1 MSNEIEVMEIGG
13 CKLELS
19 KMFISDTKKVEFF
32 AKELET
38 LGKIVLDLSTK
49 DKIKEAK
56 GLRTQANKFVEK
68 LKEFCEPLEA
78 EGQRIKDARSLI
90 STKLNKSKSSVI
102 EALLAPVDEREE
114 KIKSIENKL
123 FIPSSD
129 ANSNSFKIAE
139 VEGLKNYNWLGFEEE
154 ALSLIEQH
162 KQFLLNE
169 KIKFDA
175 EAKAALEAAEK
186 AKLAREEEIR
196 VAAEARAKAE
206 AQKAIDE
213 ANARAAKAEE
223 EKKNLEQINK
233 NFGTPN
239 AVVIEQVPKASVG
252 SSGGVN
258 KTHQAKIHNEIL
270 ADFLNVFEKMTEE
283 QVKEAIKLIAM
294 GKIRNLKIV
303 Y

>member
-1 MSNEIEVMEIGG
+1 MSNEIEIMEIGG
-13 CKLELS
+13 YKLELS
-19 KMFISDTKKVEFF
+19 KMFISDTKKVEVF
-32 AKELET
+32 AKELEN

-56 GLRTQANKFVEK
+56 ELRAQANKFVEK

-102 EALLAPVDEREE
+102 EALLAPIDEREE
-114 KIKSIENKL
+114 KIKSIKGKL
-123 FIPSSD
+123 FIPSLD
-129 ANSNSFKIAE
+129 ANSNNSKIAE
-139 VEGLKNYNWLGFEEE
+139 VEGLKDYKWLGFEEE

-175 EAKAALEAAEK
+175 EAKAAIEAAEK
-186 AKLAREEEIR
+186 AKLVREEEIR
-196 VAAEARAKAE
+196 AAAEARAKAE

-223 EKKNLEQINK
+223 ERKSLEQINK
-233 NFGTPN
+233 NFGIPN
-239 AVVIEQVPKASVG
+239 ATVIEEAHKFSVG
-252 SSGGVN
+252 SSDGVN
-258 KTHQAKIHNEIL
+258 KAHQAKIHNEIL
-270 ADFLNVFEKMTEE
+270 ADFLNIFEKMTKE
-283 QVKEAIKLIAM
+283 QGKDVIKLIAL
-294 GKIRNLKIV
+294 GKIRNLKII

>member
-1 MSNEIEVMEIGG
+1 MASSYDKYLARKRQQLNTNPYVSSANREAQIIGG
-13 CKLELS
+13 NLINLENQFQRNLRRQDAPLTAQTEALKTAQLS
-19 KMFISDTKKVEFF
+19 
-32 AKELET
+32 
-38 LGKIVLDLSTK
+38 
-49 DKIKEAK
+49 EAK
-56 GLRTQANKFVEK
+56 LLSNIYQRSTEADMQRRQAINT
-68 LKEFCEPLEA
+68 
-78 EGQRIKDARSLI
+78 D
-90 STKLNKSKSSVI
+90 I
-102 EALLAPVDEREE
+102 ER
-114 KIKSIENKL
+114 
-123 FIPSSD
+123 
-129 ANSNSFKIAE
+129 
-139 VEGLKNYNWLGFEEE
+139 
-154 ALSLIEQH
+154 
-162 KQFLLNE
+162 
-169 KIKFDA
+169 
-175 EAKAALEAAEK
+175 